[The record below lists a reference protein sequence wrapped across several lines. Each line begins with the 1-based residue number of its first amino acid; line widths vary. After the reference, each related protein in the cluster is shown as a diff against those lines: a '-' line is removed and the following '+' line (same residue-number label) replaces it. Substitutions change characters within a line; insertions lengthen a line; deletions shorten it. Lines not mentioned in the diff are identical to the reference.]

1 MIDTHQRNTAL
12 LVAGCFFMENL
23 DGTIVATAA
32 PRMAASL
39 HIEPTAVGLVIT
51 AYLLTLAVLIPLSGW
66 LAARYGVRRIFLTAI
81 SLFTLASLACAL
93 STNLWQLVAMR
104 VLQGIGGAMMVPVGR
119 LTVMAR
125 TAKPDIPKTMA
136 YIVWPGLVAPVIAPL
151 LGGFITTYADWRW
164 MFLVNLPLG
173 LVALLVARR
182 LLDST
187 STTGTIPTTNTTP
200 ATNTIDTTNTK
211 STTPSLD
218 RIGVLLTATG
228 LGAFTWAAHLLSEPA
243 EPWAPVL
250 LALGL
255 SAVLLTAAVR
265 HLLRTE
271 HPLISLRT
279 LKVPT
284 FRASVTG
291 GTAFWIA
298 VGAVPFLLPLLF
310 QEVFGWSAIKSGTV
324 VLFVFVG
331 NIGIKPATTYLLN
344 RFGFRRLLLGA
355 TLGVTATLVAS
366 AFLTSATPL
375 ALVVVLT
382 VISGAARSVG
392 LTGYMTI
399 AFSEVTPEQLRHANT
414 LSATAQ
420 QLAAGLGVAAA
431 TVALRAGGAIGELL
445 PGTPTAGTAYA
456 VAFGLLALVT
466 LTAVVGAYRLHPGAG
481 DAVRRSPVTAGKR
494 PVAQS

>member
-1 MIDTHQRNTAL
+1 
-12 LVAGCFFMENL
+12 MENL

-39 HIEPTAVGLVIT
+39 HVEPTAVGLVIT

-93 STNLWQLVAMR
+93 SANLWQLVAMR
-104 VLQGIGGAMMVPVGR
+104 VLQGVGGAMMVPVGR

-136 YIVWPGLVAPVIAPL
+136 YIVWAGLVAPVIAPL

-164 MFLVNLPLG
+164 MFLINLPLG

-182 LLDST
+182 LLDA
-187 STTGTIPTTNTTP
+187 TP
-200 ATNTIDTTNTK
+200 ATNSTPTTNAT
-211 STTPSLD
+211 STAPSLD

-255 SAVLLTAAVR
+255 SVVLLTAAVR

-279 LKVPT
+279 LRVPT

-331 NIGIKPATTYLLN
+331 NIGVKPTTTYLLN
-344 RFGFRRLLLGA
+344 RFGFRKLLLGA
-355 TLGVTATLVAS
+355 SLGVTATLVAS
-366 AFLTSATPL
+366 AFLTAATPL
-375 ALVVVLT
+375 VLIVVLT

-399 AFSEVTPEQLRHANT
+399 AFSEVSAEQLRHANT

-445 PGTPTAGTAYA
+445 PGTPSARTAYA

-481 DAVRRSPVTAGKR
+481 DAVRRSPVAAGKR
-494 PVAQS
+494 PVVRS